1 MRNTWILITLT
12 IIGLLI
18 INVLLVIYWSKLSS
32 GEKFG
37 IMTASIF
44 FLVPLIITIITNS
57 QADKEFLLL
66 NKPHLEPSIKLEF
79 TNDSISRY
87 LLTIQNNGN
96 VNAQDVVYTIERRDK
111 GFEIQDFPTEIA
123 PRGKSSKQIQGI
135 LSKNDLTDTKVVI
148 YYKANLKN
156 KNISF
161 ESTYYFRLN
170 PNIEEFNYYSA
181 KHLEKNIESIET
193 ENIDKLAKGLDTPVG
208 TINFWFNHKEIQEAR
223 LLSDSKTKKIY
234 FLPNENLIVFSW
246 QIEDNTSLNINS
258 IVPEDTT
265 KANMYTYTWS
275 HEDNIYN
282 SHLYINGKSINEVKF
297 KKNKN
302 SC

>member
-18 INVLLVIYWSKLSS
+18 IIVLLVIYWGKLSS

-44 FLVPLIITIITNS
+44 FLVPLIITIISNS

-66 NKPHLEPSIKLEF
+66 NKPHLEPTIKLE
-79 TNDSISRY
+79 NSLDKY

-96 VNAQDVVYTIERRDK
+96 VNALDVVYTVERRDK
-111 GFEIQDFPTEIA
+111 GFEVQDFPTEIA
-123 PRGKSSKQIQGI
+123 PGGKSSKIIQGI

-170 PNIEEFNYYSA
+170 PNVEEFNYYSA

-193 ENIDKLAKGLDTPVG
+193 ENIDKLTGSLDKPVG
-208 TINFWFNHKEIQEAR
+208 TFNFWFNHKEIQDATI
-223 LLSDSKTKKIY
+223 LSGSKSKRIY
-234 FLPNENLIVFSW
+234 FLPNENSIVFSW
-246 QIEDNTSLNINS
+246 QIEENTFLNINS

-265 KANMYTYTWS
+265 KSNMYTYTWS
-275 HEDNIYN
+275 HDNNTYN
-282 SHLYINGKSINEVKF
+282 AHLYINGKQINEAKLE
-297 KKNKN
+297 KMK
-302 SC
+302 